1 MLIIGA
7 KGFAKEV
14 LEICKKNNQLT
25 KLAFFDDLSQND
37 PEKLYDTF
45 PILKSLEQ
53 AEQYFGEID
62 SSFSIGIGKPRLRKI
77 MYDKFTAIGGKLTSI
92 ISPDAKI
99 GSYEIKIGSGANI
112 LDGVKISNSVNI
124 GLASLIYYNAIITHD
139 CNIGDFVEI
148 SPNATILGRVHIN
161 SFTHI
166 GANATILPNLK
177 IGANVLVGA
186 GAVVTK
192 DVPDNS
198 IAVGV
203 PAKFYN
209 K

>member
-25 KLAFFDDLSQND
+25 KLAFFDDLSQNG
-37 PEKLYDTF
+37 PERLYDTF
-45 PILKSLEQ
+45 PILKSMEE
-53 AEQYFGEID
+53 AVRYFEEID
-62 SSFSIGIGKPRLRKI
+62 SSFSIGIGKPSLRKT
-77 MYDKFTAIGGKLTSI
+77 MYDKFTANGGKLTSI

-99 GSYEIKIGSGANI
+99 GSYDIEIGEGANI

-148 SPNATILGRVHIN
+148 SPNATILGRVHID

-177 IGANVLVGA
+177 VGTNVLVGA

-192 DVPDNS
+192 DIPDNS

-203 PAKFYN
+203 PAKFYS